1 MLGKSKEIIEFYRK
15 LLSFVQ
21 SPPYSQKHGDET
33 GRSSDKIRY
42 RLCKEYSVCTKTGY
56 GRKP

>member
-1 MLGKSKEIIEFYRK
+1 MLGKSKEILKFYRK

-42 RLCKEYSVCTKTGY
+42 RLCKEYSVCTKDWLW
-56 GRKP
+56 